1 MELAN
6 RDKIEASFAARF
18 ARLNSRLRHQLED
31 YLGTPPNFAN
41 VPESFWQEAQDEANR
56 ELAAVLLL
64 IWGASA
70 KHHGLDADLATTQA
84 TRYAEERAATFARDF
99 AANTRKLTADLMAD
113 FQPGM
118 PLQKSLVSI
127 LGPDRAARIAITETT
142 KAQTAGGEA
151 GIRQTVGLSGED
163 IWRTRRD
170 TRVCKICDELDG
182 QPRAVWQAQ
191 FPTGPG
197 DDVHPQC
204 RCFIR
209 YALVAGAI

>member
-6 RDKIEASFAARF
+6 RDQIEASFAARF
-18 ARLNSRLRHQLED
+18 ARLNSRLRHRLED
-31 YLGTPPNFAN
+31 YLGSPPNFGN
-41 VPESFWQEAQDEANR
+41 VPESFWKEVQDEANR
-56 ELAAVLLL
+56 ETAAVLLL
-64 IWGASA
+64 IWGSSA
-70 KHHGLDADLATTQA
+70 KQHGLAADIAGQQA
-84 TRYAEERAATFARDF
+84 AQYAGDRAATFARDF
-99 AANTRKLTADLMAD
+99 AVNTRQLTADLMAD

-118 PLQKSLVSI
+118 PLQKRLVSV
-127 LGPDRAARIAITETT
+127 LGPDRAARIAMTETT

-151 GIRQTVGLSGED
+151 GIGQTVGLSGED

-170 TRVCKICDELDG
+170 VRVCKICDELDG

-197 DDVHPQC
+197 DDVHPNC

-209 YALVAGAI
+209 YALVPGAI

>member
-1 MELAN
+1 MELPD

-18 ARLNSRLRHQLED
+18 SRLNSRLRHKLED
-31 YLGTPPNFAN
+31 YLGSPPDIRN
-41 VPESFWQEAQDEANR
+41 VPDSFWQEAQDEANR
-56 ELAAVLLL
+56 ELAAVLML

-70 KHHGLDADLATTQA
+70 KQHGLDAGLATQQA
-84 TRYAEERAATFARDF
+84 ARYAEDRAATFARDF
-99 AANTRKLTADLMAD
+99 AASTRTSAGKLMAD

-118 PLQKSLVSI
+118 SLQRGLVSV
-127 LGPDRAARIAITETT
+127 LGPDRAARIATTETT
-142 KAQTAGGEA
+142 RAQTAGGEA
-151 GIRQTVGLSGED
+151 GIGQTVGLSGED

-170 TRVCKICDELDG
+170 ARVCPICDELDG

-204 RCFIR
+204 RCWIR
-209 YALVAGAI
+209 YSPVPAAI

>member
-18 ARLNSRLRHQLED
+18 ARLNSRLRHRLED
-31 YLGTPPNFAN
+31 YLGSPPNFAN
-41 VPESFWQEAQDEANR
+41 VPDSFWQEAEDEARR
-56 ELAAVLLL
+56 ETAAVLLL

-70 KHHGLDADLATTQA
+70 KQHGLAKDLAAVQA
-84 TRYAEERAATFARDF
+84 ARYAGDRAAVLARDF
-99 AANTRKLTADLMAD
+99 TANTRLATADLMRD

-118 PLQKSLVSI
+118 PLQKGLVSI
-127 LGPDRAARIAITETT
+127 LGPDRAARIAMTETT

-151 GIRQTVGLSGED
+151 GIGQTVGLSGED
-163 IWRTRRD
+163 LWRTRRD
-170 TRVCKICDELDG
+170 MRVCKICDELDG
-182 QPRAVWQAQ
+182 QPRDVWQAQ

-197 DDVHPQC
+197 DDVHPNC

-209 YALVAGAI
+209 YAMVPGAI